1 MINADDLMRKDK
13 MCKGAVGKAD
23 SGRLQAKMVLMKSR

>member
-1 MINADDLMRKDK
+1 MINADDK